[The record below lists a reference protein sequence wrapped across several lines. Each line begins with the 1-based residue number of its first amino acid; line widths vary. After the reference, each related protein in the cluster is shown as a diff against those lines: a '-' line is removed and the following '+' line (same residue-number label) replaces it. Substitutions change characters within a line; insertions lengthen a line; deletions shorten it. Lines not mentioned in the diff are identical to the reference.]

1 MFLALPKVASD
12 AAKLIKNIMEAADTV
27 AGLKFLNFEVMQAD
41 PNFKFPDIPKID
53 PPKLP
58 AGLAAARDKARKLKK
73 ELQEREEK
81 AQDFMDKN
89 LDKLASLED
98 KKPFEVVHAE
108 AKVNG
113 LKRFTWRG
121 KEYSVE

>member
-1 MFLALPKVASD
+1 MFNLTHLYEIDWTHP
-12 AAKLIKNIMEAADTV
+12 
-27 AGLKFLNFEVMQAD
+27 
-41 PNFKFPDIPKID
+41 KFPKIPKID

-89 LDKLASLED
+89 LDKLASIED
-98 KKPFEVVHAE
+98 KKPFEVVYAE
-108 AKVNG
+108 AKANG
-113 LKRFTWRG
+113 LKQFTWRG
-121 KEYSVE
+121 KIYPVE